1 MDNKVLVTI
10 AGREITE
17 KDLEAIISQIE
28 FAFHE
33 NLTLLMLFNVI
44 SWLVRTKT

>member
-17 KDLEAIISQIE
+17 KDLEAIISRYPQEHILIQKWE
-28 FAFHE
+28 E
-33 NLTLLMLFNVI
+33 INY
-44 SWLVRTKT
+44 